1 MKNFSPIAE
10 AIRYYKLNSGGGY
23 DQRSKVLC
31 TENYRMH
38 VSSMGFDISGPAEV
52 QEVIFGW
59 ITEIEARQELVDIV
73 EF

>member
-1 MKNFSPIAE
+1 
-10 AIRYYKLNSGGGY
+10 
-23 DQRSKVLC
+23 
-31 TENYRMH
+31 MH

-59 ITEIEARQELVDIV
+59 ITEIEAKQELVDIV